1 MPSIATLFC
10 RYGDADPAF
19 RNFIRPCQHNGR
31 SFKCLSL
38 QQREMHSIRER
49 FYSDASK
56 VNQDVRLCHMLS
68 AEPVR
73 RRRSQGLIEQKK
85 MTVSYFLK
93 KRNGESIRVCQK
105 IFTAVL
111 GITKHRT
118 NTVAKVIL
126 EGGTPREKRGGDRVS
141 NKTEDKKNLV
151 RNFIKKLKGRESHYN
166 RKKSRRMYLSANLS
180 IARLRKMFNHQ
191 NEAANWVSYNM
202 FRNIFV
208 NEFNIGF
215 SSPASDVCGKCARIK
230 EQYKTETNIEKK
242 RQLITEYRVHRKR
255 ASAFYELAKETP
267 EGSLSFCFDLQ
278 QVQPLPRTPVG
289 DAFYAHQISFY
300 AFCCVGMSSRNPTFY
315 VWTEDAAGRGS
326 TEVGSAL
333 LCHLDTL
340 DYADIHQIR
349 LFCDGCAGQNKN
361 SHVVHTLMFWLANKA
376 PENVREIIITF
387 PVRGHSFMAAD
398 RCFGRV
404 ERILRKHPVITT
416 TEEYIDLYSE
426 VGGVKKLGYDW
437 KIYDIK
443 ELETRYK
450 KVKGIA
456 DTKRI
461 QIQRGNNRCT
471 QNAEI
476 RVTTHEYYRIQSTT
490 NAHQTLL
497 KKGKEQDIHVVLKEV
512 KLRNTIPEKK
522 KKSLS
527 HLMNE
532 AFGTKWSNRPDLEW
546 YKNLLLPVDEVREED
561 DNIEPCDCLH
571 EEAAVLI

>member
-1 MPSIATLFC
+1 MNKAK

-105 IFTAVL
+105 FFTAVL

-151 RNFIKKLKGRESHYN
+151 RYFIKKLKGRESHYN

-191 NEAANWVSYNM
+191 NEAANWLSYNM

-215 SSPASDVCGKCARIK
+215 SSPASDTTVAIILVVASLVLAEPPRFRSFAR
-230 EQYKTETNIEKK
+230 QT
-242 RQLITEYRVHRKR
+242 
-255 ASAFYELAKETP
+255 AP
-267 EGSLSFCFDLQ
+267 
-278 QVQPLPRTPVG
+278 
-289 DAFYAHQISFY
+289 
-300 AFCCVGMSSRNPTFY
+300 
-315 VWTEDAAGRGS
+315 
-326 TEVGSAL
+326 
-333 LCHLDTL
+333 
-340 DYADIHQIR
+340 
-349 LFCDGCAGQNKN
+349 
-361 SHVVHTLMFWLANKA
+361 A
-376 PENVREIIITF
+376 PEAEAV
-387 PVRGHSFMAAD
+387 PYAPRGWRPAGAPFSLPQRSQPHQNYGAPIANNNNYPQGLYGAPAQQQQPSPQYGPPEVATEM
-398 RCFGRV
+398 
-404 ERILRKHPVITT
+404 PTT
-416 TEEYIDLYSE
+416 TE
-426 VGGVKKLGYDW
+426 GGAEDFT
-437 KIYDIK
+437 
-443 ELETRYK
+443 ETP
-450 KVKGIA
+450 
-456 DTKRI
+456 
-461 QIQRGNNRCT
+461 
-471 QNAEI
+471 AENI
-476 RVTTHEYYRIQSTT
+476 REGD
-490 NAHQTLL
+490 N
-497 KKGKEQDIHVVLKEV
+497 
-512 KLRNTIPEKK
+512 
-522 KKSLS
+522 KKSEKIEQPQ
-527 HLMNE
+527 NP
-532 AFGTKWSNRPDLEW
+532 AFFIIPQPERLVYAVQSAPLVALPQAK
-546 YKNLLLPVDEVREED
+546 YVAAANLQALP
-561 DNIEPCDCLH
+561 LT
-571 EEAAVLI
+571 AVQTSVVSPYSSTYIQYYQ